1 MRYRPVLLV
10 LATAAAV
17 LVPAAALAQSP
28 AAVSA
33 VPYMAI
39 ISVIWFAIDK
49 IFDLLPGPQSTVV
62 QGLRA
67 FLNQV
72 LGKKPQ

>member
-1 MRYRPVLLV
+1 
-10 LATAAAV
+10 
-17 LVPAAALAQSP
+17 
-28 AAVSA
+28 
-33 VPYMAI
+33 MAI
-39 ISVIWFAIDK
+39 LSVVWFAIDK

-62 QGLRA
+62 QGIRL